1 MKRIFKWDWPSS
13 ASNIQPA
20 VVKFRNY
27 LQDNG
32 YRTSV
37 IQGYV
42 FRVRNY
48 LRFAGTSRPTQ
59 DTFNEFRQVLHSK
72 GLKRSTING
81 YSISIKAYHKMYGE
95 EVTYKFLKVNDQIPY
110 FFDEEDVTKIFSVI
124 RNYKHYAMLNVLFY
138 GALRV
143 SELCALNIDD
153 IDLDN
158 LTVRV
163 REGKGG
169 VYSISLISPQC
180 SDILKSYLEMR
191 SPLDID
197 GKQPLFYTDYENRWQ
212 GIEVSRLFHRYKMK
226 AGIVK
231 PGGAHVF
238 ARHTVASLMVKN
250 GCDLLTIKEILR
262 HKSIES
268 SMRYLHLT
276 DSTKRSKYDRY
287 LRL

>member
-1 MKRIFKWDWPSS
+1 MKRIFKWEWPSR

-20 VVKFRNY
+20 VLKFKNY

-32 YRTSV
+32 YRASV
-37 IQGYV
+37 ITGYT
-42 FRVRNY
+42 FRVKNY
-48 LRFAGTSRPTQ
+48 LQFAGTSRPTQ
-59 DTFNEFRQVLHSK
+59 ETLDEFRQVLHNR

-81 YSISIKAYHKMYGE
+81 YSIAIKAYHKMYGE
-95 EVTYKFLKVNDQIPY
+95 TVTYKFLKVSDQIPY
-110 FFDEEDVTKIFSVI
+110 FFTEEDVTKIFNSIKKFNHFV
-124 RNYKHYAMLNVLFY
+124 MFNVLFY

-143 SELCALNIDD
+143 SELCSLDIDD
-153 IDLDN
+153 IDLES
-158 LTVRV
+158 LTIRV

-169 VYSISLISPQC
+169 TYGIALMSPQC

-191 SPLDID
+191 PPLEID
-197 GKQPLFYTDYENRWQ
+197 GQQPLFYTAYGNRWK
-212 GIEVSRLFHRYKMK
+212 GFEVSRLFKIYKIK
-226 AGIVK
+226 AEITK

-250 GCDLLTIKEILR
+250 GCDLLTIMEILR

-268 SMRYLHLT
+268 TMRYLHLT
-276 DSTKRSKYDRY
+276 DSTKRSKYNKF

>member
-13 ASNIQPA
+13 ANNIQPA
-20 VVKFRNY
+20 VLKFKNH

-32 YRTSV
+32 YRASV
-37 IQGYV
+37 IEGYV
-42 FRVRNY
+42 FRVKNY
-48 LRFAGTSRPTQ
+48 LQFAGTSRPTQ
-59 DTFNEFRQVLHSK
+59 DTLNEFRQILHTR

-81 YSISIKAYHKMYGE
+81 YSIAIKAYHKMYGE
-95 EVTYKFLKVNDQIPY
+95 TVTYKFLKVSDQIPY
-110 FFDEEDVTKIFSVI
+110 FFSEEDVIKIFNTI
-124 RNYKHYAMLNVLFY
+124 DNFKHYAMLNVLFY

-143 SELCALNIDD
+143 SELCALNIED
-153 IDLDN
+153 IDLES
-158 LTVRV
+158 LTMRI

-169 VYSISLISPQC
+169 RYGLALMSPQC
-180 SDILKSYLEMR
+180 SDILKSYIEMR
-191 SPLDID
+191 PSLEINNE
-197 GKQPLFYTDYENRWQ
+197 QPLFYTDYRNRWK
-212 GIEVSRLFHRYKMK
+212 GYEISRLFHIYKLK
-226 AGIVK
+226 AGIDK

-250 GCDLLTIKEILR
+250 GCDLLTIKEVLR

-276 DSTKRSKYDRY
+276 DSTKRAKYNKF